1 MHKHKEY
8 VRELRKAF
16 GFQATWFPD
25 SEVRLGDIGVFRDG
39 QFERKASLEEWG
51 IGYQPR
57 VRPGASPLYEH
68 RSEGAV
74 DVSSAV
80 TAAGGAPAVTAGG
93 GIDVRFTRADA
104 VLFRAVD
111 CWSEEIENIAEI
123 EAEMKERHR
132 KKKWP
137 GRHAVVTEVVH
148 AGWTTVLISDSRT
161 DSARLRTTADAT
173 ALGWDALTARARLE
187 WTGGSGVSTRI
198 LSQGEL
204 TPLYRARGVL
214 RRPFGGPSVRFMDEP
229 GPGPAEAAQ
238 PGDPYVSDV
247 DSETF
252 ALDDEHDEAGEV
264 GADRA

>member
-1 MHKHKEY
+1 M
-8 VRELRKAF
+8 RRAF

-25 SEVRLGDIGVFRDG
+25 SEVRLGDIGVFRGG

-51 IGYQPR
+51 IGWQPR

-80 TAAGGAPAVTAGG
+80 TAAGGAPAVTGGG
-93 GIDVRFTRADA
+93 GIDVRFTRAGA

-111 CWSEEIENIAEI
+111 CWSEEIENIGEI
-123 EAEMKERHR
+123 EEEMKARRRE
-132 KKKWP
+132 KKWP
-137 GRHAVVTEVVH
+137 ARHAVVTEVVH
-148 AGWTTVLISDSRT
+148 AGWATVLISDSRT

-187 WTGGSGVSTRI
+187 WAGGSGVSTRI
-198 LSQGEL
+198 LSRGEL

-229 GPGPAEAAQ
+229 GHGPEEAVQ
-238 PGDPYVSDV
+238 PGDAYVGDVYSDMF
-247 DSETF
+247 D
-252 ALDDEHDEAGEV
+252 LDDEDDERDEP
-264 GADRA
+264 